1 MKIAV
6 VHLPNIA
13 LVIHPDSVV
22 ANAIFREEIEDI
34 CGDRVPR
41 REEECVHCEP
51 VGRYA
56 HGQSHVHFQIRRL
69 LVDLVGA
76 LAHHHDRPPAAR
88 RTSDVRLVQI
98 KEQARNVVA
107 LAHEMAKVGP

>member
-1 MKIAV
+1 MNIPV

-34 CGDRVPR
+34 SGDRVPR

-56 HGQSHVHFQIRRL
+56 HGQSHVHFQIRCL

-88 RTSDVRLVQI
+88 RTSDVRLVHVEDEGRI
-98 KEQARNVVA
+98 VMMFEK
-107 LAHEMAKVGP
+107 